1 MERPT
6 PASPPMPTDAEQT
19 TPPSGAGCR
28 DDGPLQA
35 RGNSTVR
42 RLPPLIALSYF
53 EAAARTGSFAEA
65 AKQLHVSPAAVSH
78 QVKALE
84 TQLGVELFVRQHRKV
99 ILTRAA
105 AAVLPRLQEGFAAL
119 AEAVEQLRAHDE
131 DQAVVTVCAEPLF
144 ATKWLVPRLHRF
156 YARCP
161 EAEVRLQASLSS
173 VDSAPGGPVTVA
185 SFRRAGIDLSVRLGY
200 GRYADLHATPLL
212 DLDLVPLCAPAL
224 LPRLATPADLLAVP
238 LLSDS
243 TLLRSAER
251 FGWSEWLC
259 QAGVPLV
266 APLREQRFGNGL
278 LALEA
283 AATAQGV
290 LLASATLTQ
299 AERDAGKLAV
309 AFPQA
314 LHAPLA
320 YHLVCPPA
328 ALERPIVAA
337 FRAWLLA
344 EMTDIRDGAATAK
357 APPATAAP
365 TIPGPS
371 LHPTESVLE

>member
-1 MERPT
+1 MSRST
-6 PASPPMPTDAEQT
+6 PSSRLPEPPPDMAT
-19 TPPSGAGCR
+19 AGTSAGPACR
-28 DDGPLQA
+28 ADTSLRA
-35 RGNSTVR
+35 REAPR

-53 EAAARTGSFAEA
+53 EAAARTGSFVEA
-65 AKQLHVSPAAVSH
+65 ARLLHVSPAAISH

-84 TQLGVELFVRQHRKV
+84 AHLGIALFVRQPHRV
-99 ILTRAA
+99 VLTRAA
-105 AAVLPRLQEGFAAL
+105 EAALPRLQEGFAAL

-173 VDSAPGGPVTVA
+173 VDSAPGGPVTAA

-344 EMTDIRDGAATAK
+344 EMADIRDGAATAK

-365 TIPGPS
+365 TVPGPS